1 MLSADI
7 YLSRHLPIECTQL
20 LLSRLWNVID
30 TVHIMCAARSMKL
43 LGVCPSVCLSV
54 PSFGCHKVLWW
65 VCCCGPSGQEILI
78 NCCKAGPTAANASNV
93 RLSADV
99 VSWTQS
105 SLKWNGTL
113 VLTATHTHPFN
124 GHFSG
129 TTRVCGYQK
138 GKPIWIL
145 LKQETVSSS
154 GTSWAICKSA
164 PRSRQITTPAPH
176 HSVFYRP
183 DALPAS

>member
-1 MLSADI
+1 MHPAASFSSVKC
-7 YLSRHLPIECTQL
+7 YWHRSH
-20 LLSRLWNVID
+20 NVCSKVYE
-30 TVHIMCAARSMKL
+30 TVGRM
-43 LGVCPSVCLSV
+43 SVRLSV
-54 PSFGCHKVLWW
+54 QSFGCHTVLWW

-93 RLSADV
+93 RLSADA

-129 TTRVCGYQK
+129 TTRVSWYQK

-154 GTSWAICKSA
+154 GISWAICKSA
-164 PRSRQITTPAPH
+164 PRSRQTTTPAPH

-183 DALPAS
+183 DALSAS